1 VRGTPG
7 ARCLRNPPLS
17 MFAEG
22 PRPPPP
28 TRRRRSAA
36 WLVAAAV
43 ALGLHLLVLGS
54 GEVAPTLHEA
64 VATAPSVEVRRIDP
78 PVPQAAVT
86 SVAEAPVLAAPAKPA
101 PVARSRKPTIAPLV
115 TDTQTAS
122 AIVKDSAPSTAPAP
136 VVAAPDAPALAAPPD
151 GEFVKV
157 VATAIPPAEA
167 DTKLPTY
174 RTVMPPAATLHY
186 DMQKG
191 MWSGSGDLVWR
202 PAADRYELRLEGS
215 VAGLHV
221 LTEISSGAVDP
232 HGLAPLRYTDQRLR
246 RSPIAA
252 NFQRDKG
259 RITYSGTTVSFPLPD
274 GAQDRLSWM
283 LQIGAVL
290 NAEPQLAA
298 PGGRIV
304 LFVSG
309 ARGDADVWSFR
320 YVGTETVAAA
330 GGRVAAVKF
339 TREPRKAY
347 DHLVEV
353 WLAPAHHHLPVRARL
368 TADSNDS
375 VFELLL
381 RDIRSP

>member
-1 VRGTPG
+1 M
-7 ARCLRNPPLS
+7 L
-17 MFAEG
+17 AEG

-28 TRRRRSAA
+28 TRRPRAA
-36 WLVAAAV
+36 ALAVAAIA
-43 ALGLHLLVLGS
+43 ALAAHWLVLGGDELMPAWPEATAS
-54 GEVAPTLHEA
+54 ASAPAPAMQVRSVDPPAPAMTTHAEVPASPPPLPKPTPRPVARPRLA
-64 VATAPSVEVRRIDP
+64 VARPADTLPASDIAMQAAAPAPSLAL
-78 PVPQAAVT
+78 AAVT
-86 SVAEAPVLAAPAKPA
+86 VASPDLPPTAA
-101 PVARSRKPTIAPLV
+101 TLDGDLV
-115 TDTQTAS
+115 KTAAS
-122 AIVKDSAPSTAPAP
+122 
-136 VVAAPDAPALAAPPD
+136 AAPP
-151 GEFVKV
+151 
-157 VATAIPPAEA
+157 AEPER
-167 DTKLPTY
+167 KLPTY
-174 RTVMPPAATLHY
+174 RTAMPPGATLHY

-191 MWSGSGDLVWR
+191 MWSGSGDLIWR
-202 PAADRYELRLEGS
+202 PAGERYELRLEGS

-221 LTEISSGAVDP
+221 LTEVSSGGIDG

-259 RITYSGTTVSFPLPD
+259 RITYSGTTASFPLPE

-304 LFVSG
+304 FFVSG